1 MRLSDNAPLRIVQWT
16 TGNVGQRSIRATATN
31 PELPALNAIPTV
43 VADAPGIPTHN
54 ELPLTLPRG
63 VVRL

>member
-31 PELPALNAIPTV
+31 PVLPAFNAVPTV
-43 VADAPGIPTHN
+43 VAAAPRIATYN

>member
-1 MRLSDNAPLRIVQWT
+1 VQWT

-31 PELPALNAIPTV
+31 PVLPAFNAVPTV
-43 VADAPGIPTHN
+43 VAAAPRIATYN